1 MNTEQRLPRPVA
13 GDLRIH
19 KAYAPPERWL
29 LIADRAKK
37 ANMSVSSYL
46 NALVDRD
53 ELDENGCPAWASAA
67 TSPQPSLVDLEHA
80 A

>member
-1 MNTEQRLPRPVA
+1 M
-13 GDLRIH
+13 
-19 KAYAPPERWL
+19 
-29 LIADRAKK
+29 IADRAKK

-67 TSPQPSLVDLEHA
+67 TSTQPSLVDLEHA